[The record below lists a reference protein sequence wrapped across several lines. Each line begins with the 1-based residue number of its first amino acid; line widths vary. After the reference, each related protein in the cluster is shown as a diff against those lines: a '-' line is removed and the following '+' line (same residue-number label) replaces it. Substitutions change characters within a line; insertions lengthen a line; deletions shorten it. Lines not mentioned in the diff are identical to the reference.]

1 MDGGVGFMAWAPEAI
16 SMVVTK
22 PQIHAAKS
30 KAQSKKLLATS
41 LKKCHSHDVLK
52 YFVDIFKMQVDFMND
67 VYELNLH

>member
-1 MDGGVGFMAWAPEAI
+1 
-16 SMVVTK
+16 MVVTK

-41 LKKCHSHDVLK
+41 LEKCHSHDVLK